1 MTKKIGSLK
10 KQGIVLLCAAS
21 ILFVGCGGNE
31 AGSEQL
37 NIESIEPSGDESG
50 NAFVEE
56 TETSELEGTGVPD
69 SADQRNADEADT
81 EKAQALY
88 AAQVRHYYGGMAA
101 SRWRVRHFLFGKRV
115 WTDERQSFCGDRY

>member
-56 TETSELEGTGVPD
+56 TETLELEGTGVSD
-69 SADQRNADEADT
+69 SADQGNADDADT
-81 EKAQALY
+81 EKGQALY
-88 AAQVRHYYGGMAA
+88 AAQVRHYYGGILSQITAA
-101 SRWRVRHFLFGKRV
+101 W
-115 WTDERQSFCGDRY
+115 QA